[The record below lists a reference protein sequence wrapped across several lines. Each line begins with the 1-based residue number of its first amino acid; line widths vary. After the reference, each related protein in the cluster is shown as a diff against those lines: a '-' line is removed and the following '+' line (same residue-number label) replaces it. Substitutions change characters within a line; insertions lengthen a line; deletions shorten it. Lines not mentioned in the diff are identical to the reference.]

1 MSVAYMPLGTLDR
14 YPYLLPN
21 LVVAGMALISLP
33 LVLLFLDGP
42 QLPESKTP
50 T

>member
-1 MSVAYMPLGTLDR
+1 MALGTLDR

-21 LVVAGMALISLP
+21 LVVAGMALVSLP
-33 LVLLFLDGP
+33 LVLLFIDGP
-42 QLPESKTP
+42 KLAEGKNP